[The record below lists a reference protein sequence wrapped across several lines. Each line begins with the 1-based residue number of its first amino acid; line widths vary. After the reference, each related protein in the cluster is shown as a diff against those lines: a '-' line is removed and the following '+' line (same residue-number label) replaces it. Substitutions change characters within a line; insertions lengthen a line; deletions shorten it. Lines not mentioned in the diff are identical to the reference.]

1 MSVDYAIE
9 PTATYLQ
16 DDATFSEASLLLK
29 AAFDATLTDEERD
42 EALSAFIDFYQDDFQ
57 AFMLEQY
64 DTNTNVTVVDAEDLS
79 QYMLEFVFYENLQE
93 TYSIELPEQL
103 QFIEDVFNYNDSL
116 EELDLHARFAR
127 AKTLS
132 SFMNIYNTL
141 KVGLIKTDTD
151 GKVTSSFTPAQINAI
166 YLNVLSKFKGAAG
179 AVLLPSYIH
188 QIFHSD
194 DVSGVLSGLSGVL
207 YSLNSI
213 TEAIPTGATLS
224 AIGVSTGA
232 WGTYAGGAVNI
243 VAGSLQVVAGLVGAA
258 ASIATLIEGET
269 AQDFISGIGGLVGN
283 ALLVISG
290 GLQAAAG
297 AAALAA
303 TVSAFSV
310 VMAPVAVVLGA
321 AAAGVG
327 VLASAVIIVTH
338 IATVWAN
345 EDLSIEQKIAS
356 TIDAFLLVTPLAILG
371 IGATSIVNII
381 DAYKTREELEKLGE
395 YETLENNDDGILFD
409 GDMQVAQ
416 LLIEK
421 AWLGII
427 PFYNVIPWLKGIVEE
442 GIRDR
447 ELDEIVEKYGSV
459 EEFISQGLE
468 SRARFFALSITKDI
482 NKFLNENENID
493 EYTNLGTF
501 STEELGEH
509 IEYYAAFI
517 RNPEAALQS
526 EHYMHTWNGNGNPSQ
541 SKITSQNG
549 VMAIDVVKDDNS
561 EITQYVNVLTH
572 LDALNVQT
580 DTHNTGKH
588 TNTTEIVGISEGK
601 IVFTDGGRNTI
612 LNTNNI
618 VTQALVDSS
627 VQYSSLSSNEFALT
641 ANLDDGDDVYYGSA
655 AKSYVDGGEGDDY
668 VSYQNLKQSIFY
680 QNLDDPGVTITAGA
694 EEGDYFVRKYGNYN
708 VNVAVIESNEY
719 KVGKDTNTLESL
731 GYESRYVWFNNQDTL
746 KNVEGVI
753 GSERDDKFYGSEWDD
768 VFNGE
773 DGNDYL
779 SGGDGNDTLISGSGM
794 DTLLGGNGND
804 KIIVN
809 LAVNGLDRIDGGEGM
824 DTVDLSGSD
833 LSYDACY
840 YGSYSYTVKD
850 GKKTKTLS
858 DAKHVFRDGEAS
870 LYVNLE
876 DEEYSLTANHSS
888 SAIRWYSSVDG
899 KYYYG
904 YDLTG
909 QFVKEGTIA
918 GVENLI
924 ATDGDDVVYDSMGD
938 NTISGGKGNDL
949 LVSSGGNDILV
960 GGDGNDVLIAN
971 EGFNLLFGGAGS
983 DTFAIGSSFLGSTLL
998 MDFASQTAS
1007 ANSDE
1012 LADKIEIASNFADS
1026 FDELLSFAEEYRGST
1041 TFAFNDEAALT
1052 LRDVEVADL
1061 NAQDFRF
1068 V

>member
-132 SFMNIYNTL
+132 SFMSIYNTL

-151 GKVTSSFTPAQINAI
+151 GKVTSNFTPAQINAI

-194 DVSGVLSGLSGVL
+194 DVSGVLSGLSGVF

-224 AIGVSTGA
+224 SFGVSTGT
-232 WGTYAGGAVNI
+232 WGTYSGGAVNI
-243 VAGSLQVVAGLVGAA
+243 VAGTLQVVAGLVGAA
-258 ASIATLIEGET
+258 ASLATLIEGEEAT
-269 AQDFISGIGGLVGN
+269 DFIAGVGGLVGN
-283 ALLVISG
+283 ALLAVSG
-290 GLQAAAG
+290 GLQAASGVAT
-297 AAALAA
+297 LAA
-303 TVSAFSV
+303 TVSAFSAV
-310 VMAPVAVVLGA
+310 LTPVAAVLGA

-327 VLASAVIIVTH
+327 VLASAVIITTH
-338 IATVWAN
+338 IATLWAN
-345 EDLSIEQKIAS
+345 DDLSIEQKIAG
-356 TIDAFLLVTPLAILG
+356 TIDAFLLVTPLGLLG
-371 IGATSIVNII
+371 VGVTSIVNIV
-381 DAYKTREELEKLGE
+381 DAYKTKAELAKLGE
-395 YETLENNDDGILFD
+395 YETLENNADGILFD

-447 ELDEIVEKYGSV
+447 ELNEIVEKYGSV

-468 SRARFFALSITKDI
+468 SRARYFALSITKDI
-482 NKFLNENENID
+482 NDFLNENEQID
-493 EYTNLGTF
+493 EFTNLGTF
-501 STEELGEH
+501 TTEELGEH

-517 RNPEAALQS
+517 RNPEAALQA
-526 EHYMHTWNGNGNPSQ
+526 EHYMHTWTGNGNPSQ
-541 SKITSQNG
+541 SQINSSGGNM
-549 VMAIDVVKDDNS
+549 VIDVTKDNDS
-561 EITQYVNVLTH
+561 DVTQYVSVLTH

-580 DTHNTGKH
+580 NTSETGKH
-588 TNTTEIVGISEGK
+588 SYTTEIVGISEGK
-601 IVFTDGGRNTI
+601 LVFNDGARNTI
-612 LNTNNI
+612 INTNNI

-627 VQYSSLSSNEFALT
+627 VRYSALSSNEFALT
-641 ANLDDGDDVYYGSA
+641 ANLGDGDDVYYGSA
-655 AKSYVDGGEGDDY
+655 AKSYVDGGEGVDY
-668 VSYQNLKQSIFY
+668 VSYQNL
-680 QNLDDPGVTITAGA
+680 NRGVTVTAGA
-694 EEGDYFVRKYGNYN
+694 EEGDYFVQKKGYYK
-708 VNVAVIESNEY
+708 VKVAVIESNEY
-719 KVGKDTNTLESL
+719 EVGKDTHTVESL
-731 GYESRYVWFNNQDTL
+731 GYQNRKVYFNNQDTV

-753 GSERDDKFYGSEWDD
+753 GSNGNDTFHGSQWDD

-779 SGGDGNDTLISGSGM
+779 SGADGNDTLISGDGW

-809 LAVNGLDRIDGGEGM
+809 LAVNGLDTIDGGEGM

-833 LSYDACY
+833 LSYSARF
-840 YGSYSYTVKD
+840 YGRYSYKVKD

-858 DAKHVFRDGEAS
+858 DSESKWKSGEAS

-876 DEEYSLTANHSS
+876 EEEYSLTANHSS
-888 SAIRWYSSVDG
+888 SKIRWYSSVDG
-899 KYYYG
+899 RYHNA
-904 YDLTG
+904 YDRTG

-918 GVENLI
+918 NVENLI

-949 LVSSGGNDILV
+949 LVSSGGSDILV
-960 GGDGNDVLIAN
+960 GGQGNDKLVAN
-971 EGFNLLFGGAGS
+971 EGFNLLFGGEGS
-983 DTFAIGSSFLGSTLL
+983 DTFAIGSSFTGGTLL
-998 MDFASQTAS
+998 MDFVSGSVAAADT
-1007 ANSDE
+1007 DK
-1012 LADKIEIASNFADS
+1012 LADTIEIASNFADN
-1026 FDELLSFAEEYRGST
+1026 FDELLSFATEYRGST
-1041 TFAFNDEAALT
+1041 TFEFNDNASLT

-1061 NAQDFRF
+1061 STQDFRF